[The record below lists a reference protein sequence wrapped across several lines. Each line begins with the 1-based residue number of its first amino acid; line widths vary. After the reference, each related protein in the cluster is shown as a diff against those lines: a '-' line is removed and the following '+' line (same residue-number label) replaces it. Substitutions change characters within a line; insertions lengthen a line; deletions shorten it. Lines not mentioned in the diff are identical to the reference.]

1 MDINLLEGTFSFH
14 VLFDNS
20 VCDLCV
26 FWTAGQEA
34 GGCPGRPEGQSLPWH
49 VTPSSHQG
57 WPRASPKSPL
67 LKDRLGIGVPGEW
80 HSPVFYLVFNSSLLH
95 FASSQEFSCCSSCTV
110 PTILGTGG
118 QSGCAIPG
126 CSCWVGRAPFLV
138 PWLETSKTCPRQTC
152 LSQLHPDLRF
162 HVHVTEP
169 SWYSRAQGAAVT
181 VSACTTTRARSTFAF
196 MFKCIVLKENVL
208 IKSGALK

>member
-1 MDINLLEGTFSFH
+1 MNLLEGTFSFH

-67 LKDRLGIGVPGEW
+67 LKDRLGTGVHWEW
-80 HSPVFYLVFNSSLLH
+80 HSPVFYLVFNSSLLN

-126 CSCWVGRAPFLV
+126 CSCWVGHALFVFLGWKPLKTAPGRTAPANFILI
-138 PWLETSKTCPRQTC
+138 W
-152 LSQLHPDLRF
+152 D
-162 HVHVTEP
+162 
-169 SWYSRAQGAAVT
+169 
-181 VSACTTTRARSTFAF
+181 STFMLQNPPGKAEPR
-196 MFKCIVLKENVL
+196 MQQWQSVHAQPQEPDQHLLLCSN
-208 IKSGALK
+208 A